1 MISLTRP
8 LPLLLGAFATGLLTL
23 ASCDSEPKKAPAN
36 SGGNGKA
43 PSVKG
48 DVVDDGKDI
57 GDTLVWA
64 VQSDADGFFPPVA
77 ETATG
82 GAIMDL
88 LMPPIN
94 QSDFKE
100 GRLVHLPGLA
110 ESWEQSEDKKQ
121 ITFHLRK
128 GLLWDDGKPLTAWD
142 YAFSYE
148 LIRDPETLSPRRPY
162 TDRMDDA
169 KPYEVLDDYTIR
181 FNYKWDYNFL
191 TMMSHAGMNPVP
203 KHLLLDADRAQ
214 LKEHRLNKVMP
225 VGHGP
230 FRLLDWKRD
239 QSIRISRNPA
249 CKIQEVPRINR
260 IEIKIIPEYATR
272 IAELKSG
279 KVDLVESIQV
289 KDIESV
295 RSYPNVK
302 IYRRGYRF
310 MDYIAWNQQND
321 LFKDRR
327 VRRALTMSID
337 IQRFIRAY
345 LTTAS
350 GEVTAMPAY
359 STFTPELKD
368 YHDPDFKLLPYD
380 PAKAKALFAEA
391 GWTDSDNDGVLDK
404 DGKKFTFTLLT
415 NSGNPRRQDMGVVVK
430 EELDK
435 LGVLVNLEYMEGT
448 TFFGNLR
455 KKEYEAAISGWS
467 AGLFPDPSDIWM
479 TSTKEKP
486 RTFNFT
492 DYSNPEA
499 DKLIN
504 EGLNT
509 SDLETEKT
517 AYKKL
522 LRIIYEDQP
531 YTFLFWRAEYFALDK
546 RFRGVKPSLLS
557 VIKDVETWWVPKAEQ
572 RYKF

>member
-1 MISLTRP
+1 MISLSRR
-8 LPLLLGAFATGLLTL
+8 LPLFLGTL
-23 ASCDSEPKKAPAN
+23 ATSLLFLFSCDKAPQKTPAKG
-36 SGGNGKA
+36 GGNDKQA
-43 PSVKG
+43 SVKG
-48 DVVDDGKDI
+48 DVVDDGKDL

-64 VQSDADGFFPPVA
+64 VQSDADGFLPPVN

-88 LMPPIN
+88 LMPSFM
-94 QSDFKE
+94 QSDFKD

-110 ESWEQSEDKKQ
+110 ESWEQSEDKNH

-128 GLLWDDGKPLTAWD
+128 DVLWDDGKPITAWD
-142 YAFSYE
+142 QAFCYD
-148 LIRDPETLSPRRPY
+148 LIRDPKVLSPRRPF

-181 FNYKWDYNFL
+181 FNYKWGYNIL
-191 TMMSHAGMNPVP
+191 TMMSHAGMSPVP
-203 KHLLLDADRAQ
+203 KHLLEGADRTQ
-214 LKEHRLNKVMP
+214 LREHPLNKKMP

-249 CKIQEVPRINR
+249 CKIQEVPRLNR
-260 IEIKIIPEYATR
+260 IEVKVIPEYATR

-279 KVDLVESIQV
+279 KVDLVEALRV

-295 RSYPNVK
+295 RAYPNVK
-302 IYRRGYRF
+302 IYRRGFRF

-345 LTTAS
+345 LTTKG

-368 YHDPDFKLLPYD
+368 YYDPDFKLLPYD
-380 PAKAKALFAEA
+380 PAKAKALLAEA
-391 GWTDSDNDGVLDK
+391 GWTDSDGDGVLDK
-404 DGKKFTFTLLT
+404 DGKKFSFTLLT
-415 NSGNPRRQDMGVVVK
+415 NAGNPRRQDMGVVVK

-435 LGVLVNLEYMEGT
+435 LGILVDLEYMEGN

-479 TSTKEKP
+479 TATKEKP
-486 RTFNFT
+486 RMFNFT
-492 DYSNPEA
+492 GYSNPEA
-499 DKLIN
+499 DKLIDA
-504 EGLNT
+504 GLHT
-509 SDLETEKT
+509 SDLETEKA

-546 RFRGVKPSLLS
+546 RFRGVEPSVLS
-557 VIKDVETWWVPKAEQ
+557 VLKDVETWWVPKAEQ